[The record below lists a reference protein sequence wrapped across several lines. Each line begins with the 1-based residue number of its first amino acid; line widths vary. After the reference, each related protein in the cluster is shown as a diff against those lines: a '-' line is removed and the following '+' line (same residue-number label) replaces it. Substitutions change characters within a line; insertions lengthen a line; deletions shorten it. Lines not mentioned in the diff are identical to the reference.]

1 MERPNNTIQYKNGGI
16 KIMMKKL
23 LTAVL
28 TLGLIFSPVGNVV
41 FHDQTTTVEAKSY
54 KSGKRSFNTNNSNTN
69 TNTNTNSFFQKK
81 QTNNTTANTKSNRG
95 FFSGGGLMRGL
106 MIGGLAGLLFGGLF
120 ANMGIL
126 GSILGLIVNV
136 LAIVILISVIRKIFV
151 YFKKKKREEADNW
164 RS

>member
-69 TNTNTNSFFQKK
+69 TNTNSFFQKK

-120 ANMGIL
+120 ANMGVL

>member
-1 MERPNNTIQYKNGGI
+1 
-16 KIMMKKL
+16 MMKKF

-28 TLGLIFSPVGNVV
+28 TLGLIFSPVGSAV

-54 KSGKRSFNTNNSNTN
+54 KSGKRSFNTNKSNTN

-81 QTNNTTANTKSNRG
+81 QTNNSTTATKSNNRG
-95 FFSGGGLMRGL
+95 FFSGGLMRGL

-120 ANMGIL
+120 ANMGML
-126 GSILGLIVNV
+126 GSILGLIINV

-151 YFKKKKREEADNW
+151 YFKKKKREEANNW
-164 RS
+164 RN